1 MTNHLEHTQKTK
13 ELIDGLKTICSN
25 YGLGNAGSEYKII
38 TEVFLYK
45 FLNDKYLHEA
55 RLALA
60 VATKT
65 VIKNGLAILGV
76 SAPERM

>member
-1 MTNHLEHTQKTK
+1 MNNHLEHIQKTK
-13 ELIDGLKTICSN
+13 ELVDGLKTICTN

-45 FLNDKYLHEA
+45 FLHEA

-65 VIKNGLAILGV
+65 VIKNGLSILGV
-76 SAPERM
+76 SAPEKM